1 LAIGLEGRADLKD
14 LILKLIKERGP
25 MTYDKLKQ
33 SLFEM
38 GVYVNQLEVRL
49 LLSDLIRSGVICKEP
64 SPEIRKFL
72 LKICKQ

>member
-1 LAIGLEGRADLKD
+1 MDDGVDLKD

-33 SLFEM
+33 TLFKM

-72 LKICKQ
+72 LKICTQ